1 MLDASDV
8 VVVLDQLE
16 RAGLVVWLDG
26 GWGVDALLGYRG
38 RPHRTWTWSS
48 PATTARQ
55 HNTPYPA
62 WGSNLT

>member
-8 VVVLDQLE
+8 LVVLDQLE
-16 RAGLVVWLDG
+16 RVGLVVWLDG
-26 GWGVDALLGYRG
+26 GWGVEACWATAAG
-38 RPHRTWTWSS
+38 RTGTWIWSS

-55 HNTPYPA
+55 HNKRCLA